1 MLTGAAVGRW
11 DAVIAGGG
19 ASGLSLACH
28 LAAGGWRDRR
38 VLVVDDGSRPLE
50 GRAWAYWSAGPGL
63 LDAAVDRSFDRLR
76 VCAPGRTVHVPLH
89 RYRYR
94 VVSGAR
100 LQRAV
105 KGALAPAPGYRLTHG
120 HVEAIEQNPDGA
132 VVHIDGRLVEA
143 DWVFDSVTAPSP
155 LDARA
160 WLTFSG
166 WEVETQQD
174 AFEPGTPTLMDFR
187 TDQDGELRFVYVLPS
202 GPRRALVEHTRFGAG
217 APVDA
222 DGPLDDYLTDVTR
235 AGAYRVL
242 RREGGRLPLRPPLP
256 RPGVG
261 HVVPIGVA
269 GGMLKAS
276 TGYAYARIQR
286 DSAAIAR
293 SLVTARHPFAP
304 TGGHRRHAVL
314 DAVLLDVLAAEPDRL
329 QQAFLQLFARNPGD
343 RLLRFLD
350 EDTSIFQEAV
360 LVTTL
365 PPTPFLRAM
374 VRMLRSAARRRR
386 SDSG

>member
-1 MLTGAAVGRW
+1 VLTGAADGRW

-28 LAAGGWRDRR
+28 LGAGCWRERR

-50 GRAWAYWSAGPGL
+50 GRAWAFWSAEPGL
-63 LDAAVDRSFDRLR
+63 LDAAVDRSFDRFR
-76 VCAPGRTVHVPLH
+76 VCAPGRAVHVPLD

-94 VVSGAR
+94 VVSGAG

-105 KGALAPAPGYRLTHG
+105 NGVLAPAPGYRLARG

-143 DWVFDSVTAPSP
+143 DWVFDSVTAPSA
-155 LDARA
+155 LDATA

-174 AFEPGTPTLMDFR
+174 AFDPGTPTLMDFR
-187 TDQDGELRFVYVLPS
+187 TDQDGEIRFVYVLPS

-222 DGPLDDYLTDVTR
+222 DGPLHDYLTGVTR
-235 AGAYRVL
+235 VGAYRVL
-242 RREGGRLPLRPPLP
+242 RREGGRLPLGPPVP
-256 RPGVG
+256 RPAVG
-261 HVVPIGVA
+261 HVVPIGVP

-293 SLVTARHPFAP
+293 SLLTAGHPFAP

-314 DAVLLDVLAAEPDRL
+314 DAVLLDVLAAEPHRL

-343 RLLRFLD
+343 RVFRFLD
-350 EDTSIFQEAV
+350 EDTSISQEAI
-360 LVTTL
+360 LVATL

-374 VRMLRSAARRRR
+374 LRSPVRRRR
-386 SDSG
+386 DHAR

>member
-63 LDAAVDRSFDRLR
+63 LDAAVDRSFDRFRL
-76 VCAPGRTVHVPLH
+76 CAPGRTVHVPLH

-105 KGALAPAPGYRLTHG
+105 NGALAPTPGYRLAHG
-120 HVEAIEQNPDGA
+120 HVEAIEQNRDGA

-143 DWVFDSVTAPSP
+143 DWVFDSVTAPST
-155 LDARA
+155 LNAKA

-166 WEVETQQD
+166 WEVETRED
-174 AFEPGTPTLMDFR
+174 AFDPGMPTLMDFR

-222 DGPLDDYLTDVTR
+222 DGPLHDYLTGVTR
-235 AGAYRVL
+235 ARTYRVL
-242 RREGGRLPLRPPLP
+242 RREGGRLPLRPALP

-261 HVVPIGVA
+261 HVVPIGVS

-293 SLVTARHPFAP
+293 SLVTARHPFAA

-329 QQAFLQLFARNPGD
+329 QRAFLQMFARNPGD

-374 VRMLRSAARRRR
+374 LRSAARRRR
-386 SDSG
+386 GDSG